1 MLFHRR
7 SPNRIIILF
16 PPSLTNV
23 PLTLIIR
30 RSEEVT
36 VSMVT
41 SLRVNDE

>member
-16 PPSLTNV
+16 